1 MINLDSLTDQHT
13 QTLKLSSHEL
23 VRRLNK
29 DLGTTLVATLA
40 GVKDRK
46 LPYKWA
52 ESDGPIPRDEAYRRL
67 QAAHRVWQMI
77 NDADNDYLARAWF
90 IGANPRLG
98 EESPVIRL
106 REGDLAG
113 VISAAKAFVEGLDD

>member
-1 MINLDSLTDQHT
+1 MVNLDSLTDQHT

-52 ESDGPIPRDEAYRRL
+52 EIDGPIPRDEAYRRL

-90 IGANPRLG
+90 IGANPRLD

-113 VISAAKAFVEGLDD
+113 VIAAAKAFVEGLDD

>member
-1 MINLDSLTDQHT
+1 MVDLDSMTEQHT
-13 QTLKLSSHEL
+13 QTLKLSTHEL

-52 ESDGPIPRDEAYRRL
+52 EAGGPVPRDEAYKRL

-98 EESPVIRL
+98 EEAPVIRL
-106 REGDLAG
+106 REGSIAE
-113 VISAAKAFVEGLDD
+113 VIAAAKAFVEGLDD